1 MATSREHIKVQETAI
16 SDSQRTTLVS
26 KLQEIRGIKKS
37 SVATLSTEQASLP
50 MSAEVAE
57 M

>member
-1 MATSREHIKVQETAI
+1 MATSRENINVQEPEV

-37 SVATLSTEQASLP
+37 SVATLSTEQASQP

-57 M
+57 L